1 MPAANFNPVIE
12 AGATYRLALTVRN
25 GPTTAAPPMDLT
37 GWEPRMQLRPAA
49 DSLDVLLDCRPANG
63 RLSIADAAAGQ
74 ILLNIPASDTAR
86 LDFAAA
92 VYDLIIASAGET
104 RRLLQGEVK
113 ISPAVTR

>member
-12 AGATYRLALTVRN
+12 AGATYRLVLVVRN
-25 GPTTAAPPMDLT
+25 GPTTAAPPMDLA

-63 RLSIADAAAGQ
+63 RLTIVDAVAGQ
-74 ILLNIPASDTAR
+74 ILLAIPAADTAR

-92 VYDLIIASAGET
+92 VYDLIIASDGES